1 MKYSFKQFLVLLLI
15 FALGIPLL
23 GQNQPKKVLKVGV
36 YENPP
41 KIFTNPSGK
50 ADGIF
55 IEILN
60 EIAIQEH
67 YKIEYV
73 YGNWFE
79 LIEKLKAGSID
90 LIPDVAYTKERD
102 SLFTF
107 HKLYILNSWLEVF
120 TLKEKRVET
129 ISVLNGKTIG
139 VLKGSIQ
146 ESYLKESFK
155 TFYKIEYQYKV
166 YNDYPETMKALQDH
180 EIDAIIANRFLYY
193 SSIFDDNIVPT
204 GIILKPSDLYFAFRK
219 NISSEVV
226 NNFDKQIAK
235 MKNDPKSVFYKS
247 IHKWLE
253 KDVSPRVPRFIFWIF
268 GIIIGIGLFIAFFI
282 IILRKKVKEK
292 TQELNIMNKELLY
305 AKVQAEESDLLK
317 TAFLENISHEI
328 RTPLNVI
335 CGFSNLLN
343 EEQLSHETITEYS
356 KIIQNSSDQLL
367 HILTNIITIASI
379 ETNQEKLHFT
389 KFHLNSMMDEI
400 KNFFEKEAKAKHIDF
415 DFHFSV
421 FEKNSDIVGD
431 RSKILQIVHH
441 LVHNA
446 IKFTETG
453 KVVFGYKFRNKE
465 IEFFVT
471 DTGIGISEEQQGKIF
486 ERFTQANPFVQ
497 VNYGGTGLGLPI
509 AKGLVLLLG
518 GRIWVESKLGV
529 GSTFYF
535 TIPVI

>member
-1 MKYSFKQFLVLLLI
+1 M
-15 FALGIPLL
+15 
-23 GQNQPKKVLKVGV
+23 GV
-36 YENPP
+36 YNNPP
-41 KIFTNPSGK
+41 KIFINPSGE

-55 IEILN
+55 IDILEVIAKN
-60 EIAIQEH
+60 EN
-67 YKIEYV
+67 YTIEYV
-73 YGNWFE
+73 YGDWHN
-79 LIEKLKAGSID
+79 LLEKLEKGTID
-90 LIPDVAYTKERD
+90 IVPDVAYSEDRD

-120 TLKEKRVET
+120 TLKEKRIET
-129 ISVLNGKTIG
+129 ISELNGKTIG

-146 ESYLKESFK
+146 ESYIKESFK
-155 TFYKIEYQYKV
+155 SFYKIDYQYTV
-166 YNDYPETMKALQDH
+166 YNDYQETIKALQNN
-180 EIDAIIANRFLYY
+180 EVDAIIANRFLYY
-193 SSIFDDNIVPT
+193 SSIFDENIVPT

-219 NISSEVV
+219 NINTEVV

-235 MKNDPKSVFYKS
+235 MKNDPKSVFYES
-247 IHKWLE
+247 LHKWLDKE
-253 KDVSPRVPRFIFWIF
+253 FETKMPRYLYWVL

-282 IILRKKVKEK
+282 IILRQKVKEK
-292 TQELNIMNKELLY
+292 TKELKIINQELLF
-305 AKVQAEESDLLK
+305 AKIQAEESDLLK

-343 EEQLSHETITEYS
+343 EERLPHETITEYS

-389 KFHLNSMMDEI
+389 KFHLNTMMDEI
-400 KNFFEKEAKAKHIDF
+400 KNFFEKEAKSKHIDF

-453 KVVFGYKFRNKE
+453 KVVFGYKFRSKE
-465 IEFFVT
+465 IEFYVT

-518 GRIWVESKLGV
+518 GRIWVESKIGV

>member
-1 MKYSFKQFLVLLLI
+1 MKYILRPILFLLI
-15 FALGIPLL
+15 LFAFVGSLI
-23 GQNQPKKVLKVGV
+23 GQNQPKKVLKVGI
-36 YENPP
+36 YENPS
-41 KIFTNPSGK
+41 KVFTNPSGK

-55 IEILN
+55 IDILEVIAMN
-60 EIAIQEH
+60 EN

-73 YGNWFE
+73 YGNWSE
-79 LIEKLKAGSID
+79 LLDQLEKGTID
-90 LIPDVAYTKERD
+90 ILPDVAYSEDRD
-102 SLFTF
+102 SLLTF

-120 TLKEKRVET
+120 TLKEKRIEN
-129 ISVLNGKTIG
+129 ISELNGKTIG

-146 ESYLKESFK
+146 ESYLKESLK
-155 TFYKIEYQYKV
+155 KIYNIDYQYIPYSEYQ
-166 YNDYPETMKALQDH
+166 ETIIALQKN

-193 SSIFDDNIVPT
+193 SSIFDENIVPT

-219 NISSEVV
+219 NISLEIV
-226 NNFDKQIAK
+226 NNFDKEIAK

-247 IHKWLE
+247 IHKWLDKE
-253 KDVSPRVPRFIFWIF
+253 IVPKVPRFLFWIF
-268 GIIIGIGLFIAFFI
+268 GIIVAIVLIITFFTL
-282 IILRKKVKEK
+282 ILRKKVKNK
-292 TQELNIMNKELLY
+292 TQELKIINQELLF
-305 AKVQAEESDLLK
+305 AKIKAEESDQLK

-343 EEQLSHETITEYS
+343 EERLPPETIHEYS

-367 HILTNIITIASI
+367 LILTNIITIASI

-389 KFHLNSMMDEI
+389 KFDLNTLMDEI
-400 KNFFEKEAKAKHIDF
+400 KNFFEKEAKAKEIEF
-415 DFHFSV
+415 DFHFSL
-421 FEKNSDIVGD
+421 FEKKSDIIGD

-446 IKFTETG
+446 IKFTESG
-453 KVVFGYKFRNKE
+453 KVVFGYKFRTNE
-465 IEFFVT
+465 IEFYVT
-471 DTGIGISEEQQGKIF
+471 DTGIGISEEQQSKIF
-486 ERFTQANPFVQ
+486 DRFTQANPIVQ